1 MQYICIK
8 IVVMSRVYCNTII
21 GSAAE
26 GARYFKRTKVEK
38 KILSQLRKGVFVH
51 FTAPRRVGKTSVLKS
66 LAKQEHENL
75 ICVFENIESDRT
87 TDDLYKRLIG
97 LIEQACTL
105 EQGMWAKTW
114 SYLKT
119 KKITGVSLE
128 GISLEHHGVNYKDL
142 FLSLVDAIQENDT
155 KIILLVDEFPDV
167 IANIKRNESNE
178 DALDVLNTLRSI
190 RQRESFKNAFGLVLS
205 GSIGLTHVVR
215 SIGRPKLINDLAIV
229 NLETLNDGQF
239 DDFIYFLID
248 GATLDIPQAVQNYI
262 KERLQQFIPYYI
274 QLIVE
279 QGDELTDDEDRIELT
294 IEDVDR
300 IYVALTKDND
310 KFIDWVDRIKDYY
323 AEEYPFLKEVLTIAS
338 HREKI
343 NIQAIA
349 NVANKT
355 KQDGYEE
362 LIHQVL
368 IKDGYLFKTSESDY
382 AFASPLLRDWWKYH
396 YSL

>member
-1 MQYICIK
+1 ME
-8 IVVMSRVYCNTII
+8 RNYCNTII

-26 GARYFKRTKVEK
+26 GARYYKRTKVEK

-66 LAKQEHENL
+66 LAKQSHENL

-87 TDDLYKRLIG
+87 SADLYKRLIG
-97 LIEQACTL
+97 LIQQACTL
-105 EQGMWAKTW
+105 EKGMWNKAL
-114 SYLKT
+114 SYLKS
-119 KKITGVSLE
+119 KKFTGLSLE
-128 GISLEHHGVNYKDL
+128 GISLEHSGINYKNL
-142 FLSLVDAIQENDT
+142 FLSLVDAIQENDM

-167 IANIKRNESNE
+167 IANIKRNEDNE
-178 DALDVLNTLRSI
+178 AALDVLNTLRSI
-190 RQRESFKNAFGLVLS
+190 RQRESFRNAFGLVLS

-215 SIGRPKLINDLAIV
+215 GIGRPKLINDLAIV
-229 NLETLNDGQF
+229 NLDTLNDKQF
-239 DDFIYFLID
+239 DEFICFLTD
-248 GATLDIPQAVQNYI
+248 NATLHIPEKVQNYI
-262 KERLQQFIPYYI
+262 KGRLQQFIPYYI

-279 QGDELTDDEDRIELT
+279 QGDELTDDEERIELT
-294 IEDVDR
+294 IEDVDL
-300 IYVALTKDND
+300 IYVNLTRDND
-310 KFIDWVDRIKDYY
+310 KFIDWVDRIKEYY
-323 AEEYPFLKEVLTIAS
+323 KEEYPFLKEVLTIAA
-338 HREKI
+338 HKERI
-343 NIQAIA
+343 NIQKIA

-368 IKDGYLFKTSESDY
+368 IKDGYLFKTADNNY

>member
-1 MQYICIK
+1 ME
-8 IVVMSRVYCNTII
+8 RNYCNTII

-26 GARYFKRTKVEK
+26 GARYYKRTKVEK

-66 LAKQEHENL
+66 LAKQSHENL

-87 TDDLYKRLIG
+87 SADLYKRLIG
-97 LIEQACTL
+97 LIQQACTL
-105 EQGMWAKTW
+105 EKGMWNKAL
-114 SYLKT
+114 SYLKS
-119 KKITGVSLE
+119 KKVTGLSLE
-128 GISLEHHGVNYKDL
+128 GISLEHSGINYKNL
-142 FLSLVDAIQENDT
+142 FLSLVDAIQENDM

-167 IANIKRNESNE
+167 IANIKRNEDNE
-178 DALDVLNTLRSI
+178 AALDVLNTLRSI
-190 RQRESFKNAFGLVLS
+190 RQRESFRNAFGLVLS

-215 SIGRPKLINDLAIV
+215 GIGRPKLINDLAIV
-229 NLETLNDGQF
+229 NLDTLNDKQF
-239 DDFIYFLID
+239 DEFICFLTD
-248 GATLDIPQAVQNYI
+248 NATLHIPEKVQNYI
-262 KERLQQFIPYYI
+262 KGRLQQFIPYYI

-279 QGDELTDDEDRIELT
+279 QGDELTDDEERIELT
-294 IEDVDR
+294 IEDVDL
-300 IYVALTKDND
+300 IYVNLTRDND
-310 KFIDWVDRIKDYY
+310 KFIDWVDRIKEYY
-323 AEEYPFLKEVLTIAS
+323 KEEYPFLKEVLTIAA
-338 HREKI
+338 HKERI
-343 NIQAIA
+343 NIQKIA

-368 IKDGYLFKTSESDY
+368 IKDGYLFKTADNNY